1 MKYFPYIIGCQ
12 MNTSDGE
19 RLANL
24 LESHGATRARAEHD
38 ADIIVVVS
46 CSVRQK
52 AMDRIFGKLPT
63 WQRWGR
69 ERGVRT
75 VLTGCVLPEDR
86 KDLRDKF
93 DLFIEIK
100 DMIQLP
106 KLLNL
111 TPLDADQ
118 GDVTNADYLAF
129 EPNYS
134 STFQAWIPIMTGC
147 NNYCTFCA
155 VPYTR
160 GQEASRPST
169 EIIHEVEHLIAKGY
183 KEITLL
189 GQNVNAYIDP
199 EKYHDA
205 DTIHSRSRHYWEFRP
220 DQPIQWRTAT
230 TKVPKDF
237 AELLQKINAI
247 PGDFWIRFLT
257 SNPQDVSDELITT
270 LPTLSKVTP
279 YFHLPIQAGDNE
291 VLRRMNRRHTREYY
305 LDLIQKIRTAW
316 PGVAI
321 STDIIVGFPGE
332 TEEQFEATAQVMR
345 DVGYDMAYL
354 AEYSPRPGTAAQ
366 RFFADDV
373 SHEEKGRRKEALND
387 ILTETAKR
395 NNEKLVGREVPVL
408 VDSYDP
414 ETKTNSGKTDT
425 FKTIHFPG
433 ENLTGEFAAI
443 TVERADAWGLHGTPV
458 K

>member
-1 MKYFPYIIGCQ
+1 
-12 MNTSDGE
+12 MNTADGE

-24 LESHGATRARAEHD
+24 LESHGATRADGESD

-86 KDLRDKF
+86 VQLKEKF

-118 GDVTNADYLAF
+118 GDITNADYLAF
-129 EPNYS
+129 KPNYS

-160 GQEASRPST
+160 GQESSRPSS
-169 EIIHEVEHLIAKGY
+169 EIIHEVEHLVHKGY

-199 EKYHDA
+199 EKYHDKE
-205 DTIHSRSRHYWEFRP
+205 TIYSRSRFFWEFKP
-220 DQPIQWRTAT
+220 DQPIQWRMAT
-230 TKVPKDF
+230 TRVPKDF
-237 AELLQKINAI
+237 AELLEKINDI

-257 SNPQDVSDELITT
+257 SNPQDVSDELIQT
-270 LPTLSKVTP
+270 LPKLKKVTP

-291 VLRRMNRRHTREYY
+291 ILRRMNRRHTREYY
-305 LDLIQKIRTAW
+305 LELIEKIRTAW

-332 TEEQFEATAQVMR
+332 TKEQFEETAQVMR
-345 DVGYDMAYL
+345 DIGYDMAYI

-366 RFFADDV
+366 RFFKDDI
-373 SHEEKGRRKEALND
+373 SHEEKGKRKEILNN
-387 ILTETAKR
+387 ILTESARR
-395 NNEKLVGREVPVL
+395 NNQKNVGTDVRVL
-408 VDSYDP
+408 VSSYDH
-414 ETKTNSGKTDT
+414 ETRMNAGKTDT

-433 ENLTGEFAAI
+433 EDMTGEFADVHV
-443 TVERADAWGLHGTPV
+443 TQADAWGLGGTLE
-458 K
+458 